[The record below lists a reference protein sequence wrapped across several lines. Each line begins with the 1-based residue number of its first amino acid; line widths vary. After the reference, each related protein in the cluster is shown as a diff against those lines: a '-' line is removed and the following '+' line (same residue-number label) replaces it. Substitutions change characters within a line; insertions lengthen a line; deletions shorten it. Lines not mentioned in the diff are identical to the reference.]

1 MGLDCNGLPEIVCNV
16 PVLRVLNEFDVCIKD
31 PVAEPVPEI
40 AVINPLV
47 AEIAMVVCPVFVIKD
62 PVLPVI
68 EGLEPPLLM
77 VLEKVELSNEP
88 VTELVL
94 VDDVLATFTALTEVT
109 ELTATVP
116 LIRVVE
122 EYEANDEDTIKEFV
136 AVDAKLAAVTLLPD
150 IELATEISAEFVI
163 KDPLMDALVEFE
175 DIIDDPGN
183 VFVSVLRELLSK
195 VTVFVPVEAILD
207 IELD

>member
-1 MGLDCNGLPEIVCNV
+1 VLPEMGCKG
-16 PVLRVLNEFDVCIKD
+16 PVFRVLNEFDVCIKD

-47 AEIAMVVCPVFVIKD
+47 AEIAMVVGPVLVIKD

-68 EGLEPPLLM
+68 EGLEPPVLM

-94 VDDVLATFTALTEVT
+94 VDDVLATFTVLSELTELAT
-109 ELTATVP
+109 TVP

-122 EYEANDEDTIKEFV
+122 E
-136 AVDAKLAAVTLLPD
+136 
-150 IELATEISAEFVI
+150 
-163 KDPLMDALVEFE
+163 
-175 DIIDDPGN
+175 
-183 VFVSVLRELLSK
+183 
-195 VTVFVPVEAILD
+195 
-207 IELD
+207 

>member
-1 MGLDCNGLPEIVCNV
+1 VLPEMVCKG
-16 PVLRVLNEFDVCIKD
+16 PVFRVLIEFDVCNKD

-40 AVINPLV
+40 AVITPLV
-47 AEIAMVVCPVFVIKD
+47 TEIAMVVCPVFVIKD

-68 EGLEPPLLM
+68 EGLEPPVLM
-77 VLEKVELSNEP
+77 LLEKVELSNAP

-109 ELTATVP
+109 EPATTVP

-136 AVDAKLAAVTLLPD
+136 AVDAELAAVILLPD
-150 IELATEISAEFVI
+150 IELATEISEEFVI
-163 KDPLMDALVEFE
+163 KDPLIDSLVEFK
-175 DIIDDPGN
+175 DIIEDPGN
-183 VFVSVLRELLSK
+183 VFVSVL
-195 VTVFVPVEAILD
+195 
-207 IELD
+207 